1 MVSSVRFGSAAC
13 VSALLLALA
22 GCGGGGAGGSG
33 GTTPSLK
40 LTASPAGVPR
50 GGSTTLS
57 WTSSNATA
65 CTASGGWIGAKSPS
79 GTETTAPLT
88 SDQTY
93 QLSCTGPMGN
103 MLSMTTV
110 TVRAA
115 IVSWD
120 APTQNSD
127 GSQITDLNGFKVR
140 WGAAPHSYT
149 FSASVAGAT
158 TTSYE
163 TALDPGTWYFS
174 VTAVNAA
181 GQESAPSNEVAR
193 TVL

>member
-1 MVSSVRFGSAAC
+1 MVRSIRFGCAAC
-13 VSALLLALA
+13 VCGWLLVLA
-22 GCGGGGAGGSG
+22 GCGGGAGGSG
-33 GTTPSLK
+33 GATATLK
-40 LTASPAGVPR
+40 LTASPSGVPR

-65 CTASGGWIGAKSPS
+65 CIAGGGWNGAKPLS

-88 SDQTY
+88 SDETY
-93 QLSCTGPMGN
+93 ELTCTGPKGN

-115 IVSWD
+115 IVSWA

-127 GSQITDLNGFKVR
+127 GSAITDLTGFKVL
-140 WGAAPHSYT
+140 WGSASHSYT
-149 FSASVAGAT
+149 FSASVGDAT
-158 TTSYE
+158 ATSYE
-163 TALDPGTWYFS
+163 TALNPGTWHFA

-181 GQESAPSNEVAR
+181 GLESSPSNEVVR
-193 TVL
+193 TVF